1 MKKHQKAN
9 KSVIFAT
16 KYNTLNHGIIFRR
29 SYRKPE
35 EEEELKLFAVPCFQ
49 EKQKN

>member
-16 KYNTLNHGIIFRR
+16 KYNTLNHGIIFQKIT
-29 SYRKPE
+29 YRKLE
-35 EEEELKLFAVPCFQ
+35 EEEE
-49 EKQKN
+49 

>member
-29 SYRKPE
+29 SHTGN
-35 EEEELKLFAVPCFQ
+35 
-49 EKQKN
+49 QKKGKN